1 MGLETDSPL
10 LRIGTKM
17 YEGRCVT
24 PLARAP
30 IIQLRTLRVVAAC
43 DHPRSEHSIWPALAA
58 LVSLSCRFEYV
69 IGTHLFFSPNASPV
83 GTAGSGARGVAGYS
97 YHGKA
102 SKKIV
107 FRPVVLTAKT

>member
-1 MGLETDSPL
+1 MGDRGMEEGLEGPTAALPIEEEESLLTIEIEDGDFADSDVTFNLMGLETDSPL

-17 YEGRCVT
+17 YEG
-24 PLARAP
+24 
-30 IIQLRTLRVVAAC
+30 
-43 DHPRSEHSIWPALAA
+43 
-58 LVSLSCRFEYV
+58 RFEYV

-107 FRPVVLTAKT
+107 FRP